1 MKLSV
6 RRREKQLTGKTP
18 LERVLNGVHLIRPLT
33 PRIFHMPDPEAVRR
47 LLEGEID
54 PVEIEDDAALYSMA
68 ERIYGAEA
76 LEELGVQ
83 APEIGAL
90 QTVEDFGLISEDV
103 SLPDFLPEISE
114 MKGMDVG
121 GGSRR
126 RWFVFLTGF
135 FGIVVTIFNMAIGMG
150 AALCSVGVANMRQIC
165 SDDYGQTKVVWTEG
179 YTYERLHEVDSWVK
193 PMSEILIGDLVLIV
207 IFTIISVFGI
217 ISKKKD

>member
-1 MKLSV
+1 MM
-6 RRREKQLTGKTP
+6 
-18 LERVLNGVHLIRPLT
+18 
-33 PRIFHMPDPEAVRR
+33 PRILHMPDPEAVRR
-47 LLEGEID
+47 LLEGDID

-68 ERIYGAEA
+68 ERIYGSEA

-83 APEIGAL
+83 APEIGSL
-90 QTVEDFGLISEDV
+90 ESVEDFGLISEDV
-103 SLPDFLPEISE
+103 SLPDFLPDISE

-121 GGSRR
+121 VRSRR

-150 AALCSVGVANMRQIC
+150 AALCNVGVANMRQIC

-193 PMSEILIGDLVLIV
+193 PMSEILVGDLVLIV
-207 IFTIISVFGI
+207 IFTIISVFGLL
-217 ISKKKD
+217 SKKKN

>member
-1 MKLSV
+1 M
-6 RRREKQLTGKTP
+6 
-18 LERVLNGVHLIRPLT
+18 
-33 PRIFHMPDPEAVRR
+33 PRILHMPDPEAVRR
-47 LLEGEID
+47 LLEGDID

-68 ERIYGAEA
+68 ERIYGSEA

-83 APEIGAL
+83 APEIGSL
-90 QTVEDFGLISEDV
+90 ESVEDFGLISEDV
-103 SLPDFLPEISE
+103 SLPDFLPDISE

-121 GGSRR
+121 VRSRR

-150 AALCSVGVANMRQIC
+150 AALCNVGVANMRQIC

-193 PMSEILIGDLVLIV
+193 PMSEILVGDLVLIV
-207 IFTIISVFGI
+207 IFTIVSVFGLL
-217 ISKKKD
+217 SKKKN

>member
-1 MKLSV
+1 MM
-6 RRREKQLTGKTP
+6 
-18 LERVLNGVHLIRPLT
+18 
-33 PRIFHMPDPEAVRR
+33 PRILHMPDPEAVRR
-47 LLEGEID
+47 LLEGDID

-68 ERIYGAEA
+68 ERIYGSEA

-83 APEIGAL
+83 APEIGSL
-90 QTVEDFGLISEDV
+90 ESVEDFGLISEDV
-103 SLPDFLPEISE
+103 SLPDFLPDISE

-121 GGSRR
+121 VRSRR

-150 AALCSVGVANMRQIC
+150 AALCNVGVANMREIC

-193 PMSEILIGDLVLIV
+193 PMSEILVGDLVLIV
-207 IFTIISVFGI
+207 IFTIISVFGLL
-217 ISKKKD
+217 SKKKN

>member
-1 MKLSV
+1 MM
-6 RRREKQLTGKTP
+6 
-18 LERVLNGVHLIRPLT
+18 
-33 PRIFHMPDPEAVRR
+33 PRILHMPDPEAVRR
-47 LLEGEID
+47 LLEGDID

-68 ERIYGAEA
+68 ERIYGSEA

-83 APEIGAL
+83 APEIGSL
-90 QTVEDFGLISEDV
+90 ESVEDFGLISEDV
-103 SLPDFLPEISE
+103 SLPDFLPDISE

-121 GGSRR
+121 VRSRR

-150 AALCSVGVANMRQIC
+150 AALCNVGVANMRQIC

-193 PMSEILIGDLVLIV
+193 PMSEILVGDLVLIV
-207 IFTIISVFGI
+207 IFTIVSVFGLL
-217 ISKKKD
+217 SKKKN

>member
-1 MKLSV
+1 
-6 RRREKQLTGKTP
+6 
-18 LERVLNGVHLIRPLT
+18 
-33 PRIFHMPDPEAVRR
+33 MPDPEAVRR

-68 ERIYGAEA
+68 ERIYGSEA

-83 APEIGAL
+83 APEIAAL
-90 QTVEDFGLISEDV
+90 ETVEDFGLISEDV
-103 SLPDFLPEISE
+103 SLPDFLPDISE

-121 GGSRR
+121 DGSRR